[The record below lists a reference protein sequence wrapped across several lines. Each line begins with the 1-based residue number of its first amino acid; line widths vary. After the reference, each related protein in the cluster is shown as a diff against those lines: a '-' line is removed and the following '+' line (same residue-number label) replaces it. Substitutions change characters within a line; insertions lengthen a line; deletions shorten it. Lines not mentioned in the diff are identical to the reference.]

1 VSVARLVG
9 GHGCS
14 QLAELFLPCCW
25 QTNRFIVDPCAGIL
39 VMLIYPRITAMA
51 ASYSAFALV
60 HYNVTAAH
68 IPAMFISYCQHVCS
82 LFQCLALIGF
92 HYGVY
97 SY

>member
-1 VSVARLVG
+1 
-9 GHGCS
+9 
-14 QLAELFLPCCW
+14 
-25 QTNRFIVDPCAGIL
+25 
-39 VMLIYPRITAMA
+39 MA